1 MGTAAV
7 AALRPVADTR
17 LGASTAFHMFAPV
30 PPTHPHK
37 TPRTQTQVE
46 EYHRGMEAAMQP
58 PAPAEVAVKA
68 SRVR

>member
-1 MGTAAV
+1 
-7 AALRPVADTR
+7 
-17 LGASTAFHMFAPV
+17 MFTPF
-30 PPTHPHK
+30 PLPHS
-37 TPRTQTQVE
+37 PQTQVE